1 MGWEPTGVWIGWA
14 NGILYRWGSQGL
26 SQLGQEGGRTRWG
39 WPGLKMGLGLGL
51 EFRDMKDEDWGH
63 VGDFLEAGGK

>member
-1 MGWEPTGVWIGWA
+1 M
-14 NGILYRWGSQGL
+14 
-26 SQLGQEGGRTRWG
+26 GQEGGRTRWG